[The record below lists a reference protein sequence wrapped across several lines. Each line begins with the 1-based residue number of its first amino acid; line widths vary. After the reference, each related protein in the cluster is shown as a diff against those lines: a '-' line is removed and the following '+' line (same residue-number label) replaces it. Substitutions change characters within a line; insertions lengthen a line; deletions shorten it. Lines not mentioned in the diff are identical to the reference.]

1 MNAAQSLPYDP
12 KEFETVAEAE
22 VDSRGRV
29 SLGKAGAEP
38 GRRYRVER
46 NIDGVLILI
55 PVVSIPEREMIV
67 WRNPELA
74 SAIRQGIAEAEAG
87 QTTDRGSFAGYAGD
101 AEDGEDNVQLQ
112 WPSSC
117 ALPSR
122 LMRCSTHWRATLRR
136 RSRSRRYV
144 APWPVLSRI
153 PGIPAC
159 TLTSTKAFPPTGT

>member
-1 MNAAQSLPYDP
+1 MTAQSLPYEP
-12 KEFETVAEAE
+12 REFETVAEAE

-74 SAIRQGIAEAEAG
+74 ASVREGIAEAKAG
-87 QTTDRGSFAGYAGD
+87 QTIDRGSFAKYAD
-101 AEDGEDNVQLQ
+101 DPEDED
-112 WPSSC
+112 
-117 ALPSR
+117 
-122 LMRCSTHWRATLRR
+122 
-136 RSRSRRYV
+136 
-144 APWPVLSRI
+144 
-153 PGIPAC
+153 
-159 TLTSTKAFPPTGT
+159 

>member
-22 VDSRGRV
+22 VDSRGRI

-87 QTTDRGSFAGYAGD
+87 QTTDRGSFAAYAGD
-101 AEDGEDNVQLQ
+101 AEDAEDED
-112 WPSSC
+112 
-117 ALPSR
+117 
-122 LMRCSTHWRATLRR
+122 
-136 RSRSRRYV
+136 
-144 APWPVLSRI
+144 
-153 PGIPAC
+153 
-159 TLTSTKAFPPTGT
+159 